1 MFLVDSHCHLDSLDY
16 ENRFK
21 DPAEVLARAHEAG
34 VTHLLCPGVD
44 LESFPRMYD
53 MIKDLP
59 HVWGAAAM
67 HPENITP
74 DNKDWQDET
83 LEEYLSRDKI
93 AALGETGLDFVCTPE
108 TRSIQEE
115 SFARQVVIADK
126 MKKPLIIHARGS
138 AAVCLDI
145 INAVNCRDVGGVMH
159 CYCDTVDVA
168 RRSLDMGLFIS
179 ISGIV
184 TFNKGENVREVC
196 RYVPLDRLLVE
207 TDSPYLAPVPK
218 RGKPNEPAFVSYT
231 AKAVAELKGV
241 TYETLCNT
249 VSQNFAE
256 CFRVTLD

>member
-1 MFLVDSHCHLDSLDY
+1 
-16 ENRFK
+16 
-21 DPAEVLARAHEAG
+21 
-34 VTHLLCPGVD
+34 
-44 LESFPRMYD
+44 

-59 HVWGAAAM
+59 NVWGAAAM

-126 MKKPLIIHARGS
+126 MKKPLIIHARGA

-159 CYCDTVDVA
+159 CY
-168 RRSLDMGLFIS
+168 
-179 ISGIV
+179 
-184 TFNKGENVREVC
+184 
-196 RYVPLDRLLVE
+196 
-207 TDSPYLAPVPK
+207 
-218 RGKPNEPAFVSYT
+218 
-231 AKAVAELKGV
+231 
-241 TYETLCNT
+241 
-249 VSQNFAE
+249 
-256 CFRVTLD
+256 